1 MIACGSTRRME
12 PPNTGRAE
20 SIQGYA
26 IISDGHQIGSYSAG
40 RKSIIIPATLERKID
55 AQQILSATEI

>member
-1 MIACGSTRRME
+1 ME

-26 IISDGHQIGSYSAG
+26 IISDGHHIGSYSAG